1 MGGEIST
8 KPGPDSGSGP
18 RSAPSGPL
26 PPEVVREHVRRLR
39 SSGGSYEAIAHAAD
53 LAAMTVHAAM
63 NSDTWILPSTAQ
75 ALLAVTA
82 EDLDVR
88 RIDAGGTRLR
98 LRSLVA
104 MGHSAA
110 RLARAADVHHE
121 TAQKLIRGETA
132 TVSPE
137 LRDQVRGVFD
147 AWWDK
152 RPPEASRDERAAAEA
167 ARRRAERNDW
177 CCPLALDEEQLDV
190 PGYQPQAGWRPAA
203 GTGVAGDS
211 YPPPRRESH
220 AVLDES
226 GRKKVPTMTAMK
238 KEDIHD
244 GRPTTIGAPRGRGL
258 RERLEEAR
266 RAGAEAA
273 DVLISGLANAG
284 MSSDQIDASAEYV
297 LAGQHDA
304 PVTPQSVAFYQAYRE
319 TTDAYVAE
327 LRKTDMPAKNVAP
340 APARAGQPHPD
351 RSLADRGWQMDKHCV
366 YVRSDPAAAHE
377 LEAG

>member
-1 MGGEIST
+1 MADENAT
-8 KPGPDSGSGP
+8 APGPDSGSEPG
-18 RSAPSGPL
+18 RAPGAPL

-39 SSGGSYEAIAHAAD
+39 ARGGSYEAIAHAAG
-53 LAAMTVHAAM
+53 LAAMTVHATM

-82 EDLDVR
+82 EDLDAR

-98 LRSLVA
+98 LRSLIA

-110 RLARAADVHHE
+110 RLARAADVHPE
-121 TAQKLIRGETA
+121 TIQKLIRGETT
-132 TVSPE
+132 TVNPD
-137 LRDQVRGVFD
+137 LRDQVWSVFD

-152 RPPEASRDERAAAEA
+152 RPPETSRDERAAAEA
-167 ARRRAERNDW
+167 ARRRAERNAW
-177 CCPLALDEEQLDV
+177 CCPMALDDEQLDV

-203 GTGVAGDS
+203 GTGVADDRS
-211 YPPPRRESH
+211 PPRRRESH
-220 AVLDES
+220 AALDET
-226 GRKKVPTMTAMK
+226 GRKKVPTMTTMK
-238 KEDIHD
+238 NEHTHD
-244 GRPTTIGAPRGRGL
+244 GGPTTIGARRGRGL
-258 RERLEEAR
+258 RERLEAAR

-284 MSSDQIDASAEYV
+284 MSSDQIDTSAEYV

-319 TTDAYVAE
+319 TTDTYITELDELDKPARSAE
-327 LRKTDMPAKNVAP
+327 RE
-340 APARAGQPHPD
+340 PARAGHAHPD
-351 RSLADRGWQMDKHCV
+351 SFLADRGWQMGEHGV
-366 YVRSDPAAAHE
+366 YVRSDTAAAHE